1 VCVSGVSLFMAGFAK
16 TRTEYNPED
25 NLQERD
31 ALILRHLPQVK
42 RIVQRIAA
50 HLPASV
56 DRDDLVNAGIIGLI
70 QSAERFDPSRENTF
84 MTYAQV
90 RIRGAVLSELR
101 ARDYLS
107 RPIRRRLRELED
119 TYCRMEQEN
128 NGDVSEE
135 SVAEAMGLSLEEV
148 FEIRSRACLSFIRF
162 EDLGT
167 LSQKEKT
174 SAFREIGD
182 IHAVDAF
189 EKAQF
194 KDVFNSL
201 SQEIEKL
208 PEKERMVISLYYV
221 DELTMKE
228 IGKVLNITE
237 SRVSQIH
244 SAVILRLRRQL
255 RLKGHITGN

>member
-1 VCVSGVSLFMAGFAK
+1 MAGFAK
-16 TRTEYNPED
+16 TRTEYSPGD
-25 NLQERD
+25 NYQERD
-31 ALILRHLPQVK
+31 ALILKHLPQVK

-50 HLPASV
+50 HLPSNV
-56 DRDDLVNAGIIGLI
+56 DRDDLINAGIIGLI
-70 QSAERFDPSRENTF
+70 QSAERFDPTRENAF

-107 RPIRRRLRELED
+107 RPTRKRLRELED
-119 TYCRMEQEN
+119 TYCRLEQEN
-128 NGDVSEE
+128 NGDVSEA
-135 SVAEAMGLSLEEV
+135 SVAEAMGLTIEEV
-148 FEIRSRACLSFIRF
+148 FDIRSRACLSFIRL

-167 LSQKEKT
+167 RNQKERA
-174 SAFREIGD
+174 SAFRD
-182 IHAVDAF
+182 IADIRAVDAY

-194 KDVFNSL
+194 KDTFHAL

-208 PEKERMVISLYYV
+208 PEKERMVVSLYYV

-228 IGKVLNITE
+228 IGKILDITE

-244 SAVILRLRRQL
+244 AAVILRLRRQL
-255 RLKGHITGN
+255 RLKGHIADS

>member
-1 VCVSGVSLFMAGFAK
+1 MAGFAK
-16 TRTEYNPED
+16 TRTEYSPGD
-25 NLQERD
+25 NHQERD
-31 ALILRHLPQVK
+31 ALILKHLPQVK

-50 HLPASV
+50 HLPSNV
-56 DRDDLVNAGIIGLI
+56 DRDDLINAGIIGLI
-70 QSAERFDPSRENTF
+70 QSAERFDPTRENAF

-107 RPIRRRLRELED
+107 RPTRKRLRELED
-119 TYCRMEQEN
+119 TYCRLEQEN
-128 NGDVSEE
+128 NGDVSEA
-135 SVAEAMGLSLEEV
+135 SVAEAMGLTIEEV
-148 FEIRSRACLSFIRF
+148 FDIRSRACLSFIRL

-167 LSQKEKT
+167 LNQKERA
-174 SAFREIGD
+174 SAFRD
-182 IHAVDAF
+182 IADIRAVDAY

-194 KDVFNSL
+194 KDTFHAL

-208 PEKERMVISLYYV
+208 PEKERMVVSLYYV

-228 IGKVLNITE
+228 IGKILDITE

-244 SAVILRLRRQL
+244 AAVILRLRRQL
-255 RLKGHITGN
+255 RLKGHIADS